1 MLVLTQKGRHVLVVP
16 EDTVRLDL
24 KSETAQL
31 KVTTSKGESVILAN
45 CTSQASA
52 DNLKAAMETAH
63 SEGHKYF
70 CVPSWCSRLAGH
82 LVVTKE
88 GAYV

>member
-31 KVTTSKGESVILAN
+31 KVTTPKGDVILAN
-45 CTSQASA
+45 CTSQANA
-52 DNLKAAMETAH
+52 DNLKAAMDAAH
-63 SEGHKYF
+63 KEGDKYF
-70 CVPSWCSRLAGH
+70 CVPSYQSRLAGH
-82 LVVTKE
+82 AVVTRE